1 MLHDTTI
8 AFIGGGNMAAAM
20 LQGLLTAGC
29 APTRLR
35 VSEPDPQRRDALT
48 HRFPVAIMAENQ
60 AVVPGADV
68 VVLAVKPGKVAEVLR
83 TIAPLLMPDVL
94 VLSIAAGISLAQ
106 LQGMLPPGQSVI
118 RVMPNTPALIGAG
131 IAALLPMPALSMQK
145 RQLAQQIM
153 AVTGDVV
160 EVEDESWMDGIT
172 ALSGSGPAYLFLVAE
187 ALSDGGV
194 ACGLPRPLADRLAV
208 KTLIGS
214 ARLIDE
220 TGLHPAVLKN
230 QVTSPGGTTIA
241 GLAQLESAGV
251 RGALM
256 AAVRAAWERSRALS
270 AGHAEVIPN
279 QQ

>member
-20 LQGLLTAGC
+20 IQGLLTAGC
-29 APTRLR
+29 APARIR
-35 VSEPDPQRRDALT
+35 VSEPDPQRRETLT
-48 HRFPVAIMAENQ
+48 HRYPVTIMAENQ
-60 AVVPGADV
+60 AVVPDAQAV
-68 VVLAVKPGKVAEVLR
+68 VIAVKPGKVDGVLH
-83 TIAPLLMPDVL
+83 TIAPVLAPDTL
-94 VLSIAAGISLAQ
+94 ILSIAAGVSLAQ
-106 LQGMLPPGQSVI
+106 LQRALPPNQPVI

-131 IAALLPMPALSMQK
+131 ISALLPMPTLSLEQ
-145 RQLAQQIM
+145 RHLARQIM

-160 EVEDESWMDGIT
+160 EVEDESWLDGIT

-194 ACGLPRPLADRLAV
+194 ACGLPRALADRLAV

-220 TGLHPAVLKN
+220 TGQHPAVLKN

-241 GLAQLESAGV
+241 ALAQLETAGV
-251 RGALM
+251 RGAFM
-256 AAVRAAWERSRALS
+256 AAVRAAWIRSRELS
-270 AGHAEVIPN
+270 AG
-279 QQ
+279 Q

>member
-20 LQGLLTAGC
+20 IQGLLTAGC
-29 APTRLR
+29 TPASIR
-35 VSEPDPQRRDALT
+35 VAEPDPNRRETLT
-48 HRFPVAIMAENQ
+48 HRYPVAIMAENQ
-60 AVVPGADV
+60 AVVPGAHALV
-68 VVLAVKPGKVAEVLR
+68 IAVKPGKVDGVLQEL
-83 TIAPLLMPDVL
+83 APLLGPEML
-94 VLSIAAGISLAQ
+94 VLSIAAGVSLAQ
-106 LQGMLPPGQSVI
+106 LQRALPVDQPLV

-131 IAALLPMPALSMQK
+131 IAALLPRPHLSLAQ

-160 EVEDESWMDGIT
+160 EVEEESWMDGIT
-172 ALSGSGPAYLFLVAE
+172 ALSGSGPAYLFLIAE

-194 ACGLPRPLADRLAV
+194 ACGLPRALADRLAV

-220 TGLHPAVLKN
+220 TGQHPAVLKN

-241 GLAQLESAGV
+241 GLVALETAGV
-251 RGALM
+251 RGALV
-256 AAVRAAWERSRALS
+256 AAVQAAWHRSQALS
-270 AGHAEVIPN
+270 AG
-279 QQ
+279 Q